1 MTQLLPTKGFV
12 SYLKYLTN
20 SSPIFVKKDIVLF
33 KIINKTKTEL
43 SGVFGQKIGLKL
55 GGHYA
60 CQMIEIVYKG
70 FTIIKNTKWAQ
81 QQLHSIVCLCAER
94 GGANI
99 DFVYT

>member
-1 MTQLLPTKGFV
+1 MLQDYKQ
-12 SYLKYLTN
+12 
-20 SSPIFVKKDIVLF
+20 
-33 KIINKTKTEL
+33 NKNRT
-43 SGVFGQKIGLKL
+43 FDFFRQKIDLKF

-70 FTIIKNTKWAQ
+70 FTIIKKTKWAR

>member
-1 MTQLLPTKGFV
+1 MELVAQWSLQSSLSENVHNLLYF
-12 SYLKYLTN
+12 
-20 SSPIFVKKDIVLF
+20 FQ
-33 KIINKTKTEL
+33 
-43 SGVFGQKIGLKL
+43 QKSDLKL
-55 GGHYA
+55 GGHYT

-70 FTIIKNTKWAQ
+70 FTIIKKTKWAR